1 MVIIWLSMVNNNLVG
16 GIPTPLEKY
25 ELVNEKDDIQYMKWK
40 IIQMFQ
46 TTNLILYLN
55 GSIYLNGSMNPYQN
69 DFPDNAP
76 FWEYK
81 R

>member
-25 ELVNEKDDIQYMKWK
+25 EFVNEKDDIQYMKWK
-40 IIQMFQ
+40 
-46 TTNLILYLN
+46 NN
-55 GSIYLNGSMNPYQN
+55 GSVNPYQN

-81 R
+81 H